1 MTKISIIITSFN
13 SAKFLS
19 LSINSVLNQSY
30 LDFELIIIDDASK
43 DNTQNIISKFEKK
56 DKRIKKFF
64 FKKNSGTASIPRN
77 MGAKLA
83 RGEYLCFLDAD
94 DIWLSNKLEKQIK
107 GIKKNTNLSFTSCI
121 YINKDGKKY
130 SSYLQGYFR
139 KIIQHFFFKKGVVG
153 LFAYNF
159 VILSSVLIKKKI
171 FKSFLFDTS
180 KSIVGVEDLDLWL
193 KILYIIPKNSIVFCD
208 QELVKIRRTPNSLNI
223 NYTQA
228 SLRNTYCV
236 IKFFLEKKIYKNFQF
251 FLFGIILRT
260 IKSFIKLSQKTFKKN
275 FLRLSFIIVSSY
287 LVIFYSPLFWYLGNN
302 LVHYDKPEITKH
314 LVILTG
320 NSNDTYINLSYQRRY
335 LDTKILLK
343 DNSFDKI
350 FIMGRE
356 QEIEENEIIRSLL
369 SYDGIKKENIYL
381 IENTFGNTKENIAE
395 LNKVLTSYG
404 VNETNFLT
412 SPYHTKRSKLLWK
425 KYLPNMKIHISSNIN
440 APSAK
445 IRWSYNYNEIK
456 IIIYENFAIVYNRL
470 RGWL

>member
-1 MTKISIIITSFN
+1 M
-13 SAKFLS
+13 
-19 LSINSVLNQSY
+19 
-30 LDFELIIIDDASK
+30 
-43 DNTQNIISKFEKK
+43 
-56 DKRIKKFF
+56 
-64 FKKNSGTASIPRN
+64 
-77 MGAKLA
+77 
-83 RGEYLCFLDAD
+83 
-94 DIWLSNKLEKQIK
+94 
-107 GIKKNTNLSFTSCI
+107 
-121 YINKDGKKY
+121 
-130 SSYLQGYFR
+130 
-139 KIIQHFFFKKGVVG
+139 
-153 LFAYNF
+153 
-159 VILSSVLIKKKI
+159 
-171 FKSFLFDTS
+171 
-180 KSIVGVEDLDLWL
+180 
-193 KILYIIPKNSIVFCD
+193 
-208 QELVKIRRTPNSLNI
+208 
-223 NYTQA
+223 
-228 SLRNTYCV
+228 
-236 IKFFLEKKIYKNFQF
+236 
-251 FLFGIILRT
+251 
-260 IKSFIKLSQKTFKKN
+260 
-275 FLRLSFIIVSSY
+275 SFIIVSSY